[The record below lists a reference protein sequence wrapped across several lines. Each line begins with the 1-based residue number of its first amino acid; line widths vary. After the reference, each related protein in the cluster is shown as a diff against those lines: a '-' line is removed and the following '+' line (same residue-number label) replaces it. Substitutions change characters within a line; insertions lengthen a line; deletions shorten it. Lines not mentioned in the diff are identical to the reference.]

1 MLMAKIR
8 LAVLF
13 GGATKDHKV
22 SLMSGY
28 CLLRGLSR
36 EKYDITPIGITR
48 AGRWLYFPGDYEEI
62 RDGTWE
68 MSGDCCSAII
78 SPDPLHAGIITIM
91 EDGSTAF
98 KRVDAVISALHG
110 KYGECGRIQ
119 GLLKLSKIPYVE
131 CNPETAAYCMD
142 KAMTH
147 LILSSVGI
155 DVPKYALLER
165 SEMNIIDS
173 RIAEIERELKYP
185 MYISASSCSSSIG
198 ANTASNAEE
207 FKRAA
212 KLAFSHHHT
221 VIVEE
226 ELGGRTIECVVM
238 GSSYNVEVSALG
250 EVVKTRLNNPAASY
264 TAEFVVNPELDY
276 TQRRGIEQTAKRA
289 FLCLNFKGCAKM
301 SFRLSENRVMLR
313 RIHTIPGY
321 TPESV
326 LPILMKESGYSYSEA
341 ADKLVG
347 LAIESDA

>member
-1 MLMAKIR
+1 MAKTRI
-8 LAVLF
+8 AVLF

-22 SLMSGY
+22 SLMSAY
-28 CLLRGLSR
+28 CLLNGLAHDR
-36 EKYDITPIGITR
+36 YDVTPIGITR

-78 SPDPLHAGIITIM
+78 SPDPLHGGIITIM
-91 EDGSTAF
+91 ADGSTAF
-98 KRVDAVISALHG
+98 KRVDAVISTLHG

-165 SEMNIIDS
+165 SEMHLIDK
-173 RIAEIERELKYP
+173 RISEIERELKYP
-185 MYISASSCSSSIG
+185 VFVSASSCSSSIG
-198 ANTASNAEE
+198 ANIAANAEE
-207 FKRAA
+207 LKRAA
-212 KLAFSHHHT
+212 KIAFSHHHT

-238 GSSYNVEVSALG
+238 GSSYDVEVSALG
-250 EVVKTRLNNPAASY
+250 EVVKHPLANTAASY
-264 TAEFVVNPELDY
+264 TAEFITNPTLEY
-276 TQRRGIEQTAKRA
+276 TQRRTIEQTAKRA

-301 SFRLSENRVMLR
+301 SFRLSDNRVMLR

-326 LPILMKESGYSYSEA
+326 VPVLMSESGYTYS
-341 ADKLVG
+341 DTIDRLIS
-347 LAIESDA
+347 LAMDIDA